1 MYRRISDFADTWKY
15 ETESTIKL
23 MNVLTNASLDQKINP
38 EGRTLG
44 RLAWHITE
52 TIGEMLN
59 RTGLQVEEPQA
70 SGHLHNPTLIADTYE
85 RVAQQGLAAVQEN
98 WTDESLEIKHN
109 MYGEEWTRGTIL
121 TILVQH
127 QIHHRGQMTV
137 LMRQA
142 GLVVPGIYGPAREE
156 WAAMNMPAMA

>member
-1 MYRRISDFADTWKY
+1 MYRKISDFADTWKY
-15 ETESTIKL
+15 ESESTIKL
-23 MNVLTNASLDQKINP
+23 LNGLTDASLDQKIYP
-38 EGRTLG
+38 EGRTLA
-44 RLAWHITE
+44 RLSWHITE

-59 RTGLQVEEPQA
+59 RTGLHVEEPET
-70 SGHLHNPTLIADTYE
+70 SGHLRNAALIAEVYG

-98 WTDESLEIKHN
+98 WTDESLEIKHD
-109 MYGEEWTRGTIL
+109 MYGMEWSRGTIL
-121 TILVQH
+121 TVLVQH

-156 WAAMNMPAMA
+156 WLKMNLPAMA